1 MPTYDPRMDM
11 QTLDKNLWETSGAR
25 FNAAERLARQSAL
38 SLYAAAALSLAALSL
53 AATMLGAATM
63 LRPCAALTLLAAMLS
78 SALALA
84 FSLIEASAAHGVK
97 SERLHANALALR
109 SLMRA
114 APAMEPAAA
123 LAAYRETLAACPDNH
138 LPMDWQLVHARRT
151 APGWRTELA
160 YAAMA
165 YGWRLALAGAGL
177 AGAVT
182 PLWWVAMAG

>member
-38 SLYAAAALSLAALSL
+38 SLYAAAALSLAA
-53 AATMLGAATM
+53 TMLGAATM
-63 LRPCAALTLLAAMLS
+63 LRPSAALTLAAMLS

>member
-38 SLYAAAALSLAALSL
+38 SLYAAAALSLAA
-53 AATMLGAATM
+53 TMLGAATM
-63 LRPCAALTLLAAMLS
+63 LRPSAALTLAAMLS

-138 LPMDWQLVHARRT
+138 LPMDWLLVHARRT